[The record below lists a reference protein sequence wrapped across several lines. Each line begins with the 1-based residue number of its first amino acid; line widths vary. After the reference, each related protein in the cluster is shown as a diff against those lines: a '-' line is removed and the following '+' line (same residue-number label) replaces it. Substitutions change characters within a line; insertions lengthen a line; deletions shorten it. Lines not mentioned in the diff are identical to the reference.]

1 MKTMQFLRRTG
12 LFSAMVMMFALFT
25 ANKAVA
31 QEYDPTGVWIYEVE
45 MPEGT
50 LTGEMT
56 ITKTDKGYEVV
67 IKSDVYGTLELE
79 DVTFKEMV
87 LTGVTEVDGGDV
99 DFEFQ
104 FDGDVIE
111 GIIGTDDGELSM
123 TAKRKKD

>member
-1 MKTMQFLRRTG
+1 
-12 LFSAMVMMFALFT
+12 MVMMFALFT
-25 ANKAVA
+25 ASKAVA
-31 QEYDPTGVWIYEVE
+31 QEYDPTGVWNYEVE